1 MPKKKII
8 TPIFIIKKFLIEEKP
23 SLFINKTFL
32 STIEKD
38 LIEQILI
45 LFRVQYENNE
55 IATIG
60 TLQKLYFSDISIYKY
75 INYIINTILFKDDHY
90 KSQSIKNIIFSY
102 AIREIKIEDIK
113 SNKSNKSNI
122 DIINIENKNDFLSY
136 YQYKLPIA
144 FNPKYYENVL
154 KVTNY
159 DYICPL
165 TDNYLIQIKYI
176 NKKTTKCKL
185 FKKNELVLEYRDS
198 KINENKFIRK
208 IENNKFTF
216 EFGELILKE
225 CIKKTRNIQPLKKSD
240 KNDFNFLTLD
250 IETYLDD
257 NNYQI
262 PYCICIYDGVED
274 KNFKFFLNDFET
286 PLRRRYVNSSY

>member
-60 TLQKLYFSDISIYKY
+60 TLQKLYFSDISIDKY

-208 IENNKFTF
+208 IENNKYTF
-216 EFGELILKE
+216 EIGKLILKE
-225 CIKKTRNIQPLKKSD
+225 SVKKTSFIKPLKKSN
-240 KNDFNFLTLD
+240 KN
-250 IETYLDD
+250 
-257 NNYQI
+257 
-262 PYCICIYDGVED
+262 
-274 KNFKFFLNDFET
+274 
-286 PLRRRYVNSSY
+286 PL